1 MSEAKRHHYIPQFI
15 LKNFLDN
22 KGQVFYWDI
31 EKEVLEKRNPRSIF
45 MNFDMYRDEVNHKDN
60 PTLIESS
67 LAIFEG
73 EIATL
78 IRQKFLNDNEIVI
91 TRSELEALR
100 IFLSLLSF
108 RSDLRKDQYKNC
120 KFNESTK
127 TLLEKYAKG
136 NFEDLWK
143 REIESLSKCR
153 TFKDISESEEIDPII
168 KTDFMNDIRGF
179 YMTIIEARG
188 GEFLLTDVYPT
199 LEIFPVRSG
208 VNLHLHC
215 IYPISNKRVLLLNHI
230 MFKPELKG
238 NLLAEQMRRIS
249 QIKGDMIIPP
259 KNKYKISRQFLSSE
273 DQYIYKVRK
282 IYASD
287 VEYINALLLNEARIG
302 VMFTDADSIQ
312 RSVAQFNRRK
322 DTKKEY
328 AILEKE
334 IEHVITEA

>member
-45 MNFDMYRDEVNHKDN
+45 MNFDMYRDEVNHKDK
-60 PTLIESS
+60 PTSIESS

-78 IRQKFLNDNEIVI
+78 IRQKFLKDNEIII

-143 REIESLSKCR
+143 REIEILSKCR
-153 TFKDISESEEIDPII
+153 TFKDVKESEEIDPII
-168 KTDFMNDIRGF
+168 KTDFMNDIIGF

-208 VNLHLHC
+208 VNLHMHC
-215 IYPISNKRVLLLNHI
+215 IYPISNNRVLLLNHI
-230 MFKPELKG
+230 MFKPELQG
-238 NLLAEQMRRIS
+238 NLLTEPMRRIS
-249 QIKGDMIIPP
+249 QIKGDMIMPP

-282 IYASD
+282 IYAPD
-287 VEYINALLLNEARIG
+287 IEYINALLLNEARIG
-302 VMFTDADSIQ
+302 VMFTDVDSIQ
-312 RSVAQFNRRK
+312 QSVIQFNRRMPF
-322 DTKKEY
+322 
-328 AILEKE
+328 
-334 IEHVITEA
+334 